1 MRLVPSSSPSL
12 RNQAALVLLLAL
24 APLACSVAWAA
35 DEAGESLRP
44 PSETTGVLI
53 PGRTAGRNWDAS
65 IGLVGSYA
73 PEYAGAERSRF
84 RVGPGFYLRWG
95 RFSFATRSGFATRS
109 AEPGARG
116 GLRIDLSPNDRW
128 RVGLGLRYDFGR
140 QEASSD
146 ALRGLGNVPST
157 LRVRLGTS
165 YRLDDGWSVG
175 GSLTVDAFGRGG
187 GNQGDVSM
195 GKAWALTPATSL
207 AAGFGLGFAGDRY
220 MQSYF
225 GVTPAQAARTGYPVF
240 EPRSGLRD
248 VSLSVS
254 GRTEL
259 AHPWAL
265 FYGASASRLL
275 GPAAASPLTRQ
286 PGSWGVNAGVVYR
299 F

>member
-1 MRLVPSSSPSL
+1 MRELARLAPAVAAAVLVAATA
-12 RNQAALVLLLAL
+12 QAAEEEGEGLRQSAE
-24 APLACSVAWAA
+24 AP
-35 DEAGESLRP
+35 
-44 PSETTGVLI
+44 GVVMPL
-53 PGRTAGRNWDAS
+53 RTAGRTWDAS
-65 IGLVGSYA
+65 IGVVGSYA

-84 RVGPGFYLRWG
+84 RVGPGFYVRWG
-95 RFSFATRSGFATRS
+95 RFSFATRSGFVTRS
-109 AEPGARG
+109 AEPGGRG
-116 GLRIDLSPNDRW
+116 GLRIDLSPSERW

-140 QEASSD
+140 QETSSD
-146 ALRGLGNVPST
+146 ALRGLGDVPST

-187 GNQGDVSM
+187 GNQGDVSV
-195 GKAWALTPATSL
+195 GKAWVLTPATSL
-207 AAGFGLGFAGDRY
+207 AAGLAVGFAGDRY

-248 VSLSVS
+248 VSLSAS

-259 AHPWAL
+259 AHPWAV

>member
-1 MRLVPSSSPSL
+1 MRELARLAPAVAAAVLVAATA
-12 RNQAALVLLLAL
+12 QAAEEEGEGLRQSAE
-24 APLACSVAWAA
+24 AP
-35 DEAGESLRP
+35 
-44 PSETTGVLI
+44 GVVMPL
-53 PGRTAGRNWDAS
+53 RTAGRTWDAS
-65 IGLVGSYA
+65 IGVVGSYA

-84 RVGPGFYLRWG
+84 RVGPGFYVRWG
-95 RFSFATRSGFATRS
+95 RFSFATRSGFVTRS
-109 AEPGARG
+109 AEPGGRG
-116 GLRIDLSPNDRW
+116 GLRIDLSPSERW

-140 QEASSD
+140 QETSSD
-146 ALRGLGNVPST
+146 ALRGLGDVPST

-187 GNQGDVSM
+187 GNQGDVSV
-195 GKAWALTPATSL
+195 GKAWVLTPATSL
-207 AAGFGLGFAGDRY
+207 AAGLAVGFAGDRY

-248 VSLSVS
+248 VSLSAS

-259 AHPWAL
+259 APPWAV

>member
-1 MRLVPSSSPSL
+1 MRELARLAPAVAAAVLVAATA
-12 RNQAALVLLLAL
+12 QAAEEEGEGLRQSAD
-24 APLACSVAWAA
+24 APGVVM
-35 DEAGESLRP
+35 P
-44 PSETTGVLI
+44 P
-53 PGRTAGRNWDAS
+53 RTAGRTWDAS
-65 IGLVGSYA
+65 IGMVGSYA

-84 RVGPGFYLRWG
+84 RVGPGFYVRWG
-95 RFSFATRSGFATRS
+95 RFSFATRSGFASRS
-109 AEPGARG
+109 AEPGGRG
-116 GLRIDLSPNDRW
+116 GLRIDLSPSERW

-140 QEASSD
+140 QETSSE
-146 ALRGLGNVPST
+146 AQRGLGDVPST

-187 GNQGDVSM
+187 GNQGDVSV

-207 AAGFGLGFAGDRY
+207 AAGLAVGFAGDRY

-225 GVTPAQAARTGYPVF
+225 GVTPEQAARTAYPVF
-240 EPRSGLRD
+240 EPGSGLRD
-248 VSLSVS
+248 LSVSLSA
-254 GRTEL
+254 RTEL
-259 AHPWAL
+259 DHPWAL

-286 PGSWGVNAGVVYR
+286 TTSWGVHAGVVYR